1 MCGIYSVLNY
11 TSREFHKSKFLKISH
26 RGPDYSSIEEY
37 KDNNMLLGF
46 HRLSINGLSSESHQ
60 PMYNSSKDI
69 ILLCNGQIYNHNELF
84 SIFNFKRENQSDCE
98 IILHLYKMFGIE
110 YTLHLLDGV
119 FGFVIIDLRNDTCY
133 VARDPLG
140 VRPLFIGNHNNEF
153 VISSELKALDDCEY
167 ATPITPGTWRL
178 YKKSNIWE
186 QSKQDT
192 YFSLPLSSMFPIL
205 QRKNEMDMLTYA
217 KILIKNALVSA
228 VEKRVRNT
236 DRPIA
241 CLLSGGL
248 DSSLVSSITASILKK
263 QNKVLHTYSIGLK
276 GSEDT
281 LYAEKVANHIGSH
294 HTTIIKTE
302 QEFLDAIPDVIYAIE
317 SYDVTT
323 VRASVGNYLVAKYIK
338 EHSDHIVILNG
349 DGSDELFGGYLYMH
363 EAPNEYE
370 FDKEI
375 RRLLTEIHYFDVL
388 RSDRSISAHG
398 HEARTPFLDKNLV
411 SVYLSLPTG
420 IRYYGMK
427 NQTKESKQ
435 LYGDALKK
443 PCEKW
448 LLRSAF
454 EDSNLL
460 PDEVLWRQKEAF
472 SDGVSHKTRSW
483 FEIIQEKHK
492 DEKEYYKE
500 IFLKHFKNHESIIP
514 HYWMPRFVDAS
525 DASARTLKIY
535 SEGHVDEI
543 N

>member
-1 MCGIYSVLNY
+1 MCGIYVVLNN
-11 TSREFHKSKFLKISH
+11 TSNKYHVSKFKKIAH
-26 RGPDYSSIEEY
+26 RGPDYSSMNEH
-37 KDNNMLLGF
+37 KDYNMLLGF
-46 HRLSINGLSSESHQ
+46 HRLSINGLSHDSHQ
-60 PMYNSSKDI
+60 PMYDASRNI

-84 SIFNFKRENQSDCE
+84 MKFDFKRENKSDCE

-119 FGFVIIDLRNDTCY
+119 FGFVLIDLNTNRCY
-133 VARDPLG
+133 IARDPLG
-140 VRPLFIGNHNNEF
+140 VRPLFIGKHNDEII
-153 VISSELKALDDCEY
+153 VSSELKALDDCEY
-167 ATPITPGTWRL
+167 ANIVTPGTWTL
-178 YKKSNIWE
+178 YENSNQW
-186 QSKQDT
+186 KQTKQET
-192 YFSLPLSSMFPIL
+192 YFSLPIPSMFPIL
-205 QRKNEMDMLTYA
+205 QKKREFDILTHTQ
-217 KILIKNALVSA
+217 ILIKNALISA

-236 DRPIA
+236 DRPLA

-248 DSSLVSSITASILKK
+248 DSSLVASITASILKA
-263 QNKVLHTYSIGLK
+263 QNKVLYTYSIGLE
-276 GSEDT
+276 GSEDIQ
-281 LYAEKVANHIGSH
+281 YAQKVAKHIGSQ

-302 QEFLDAIPDVIYAIE
+302 EEFLEAIPEVIYAIE

-363 EAPNEYE
+363 EAPNEHE

-375 RRLLTEIHYFDVL
+375 RRLLREIHYFDVL

-398 HEARTPFLDKNLV
+398 LEARTPFLDKNLV
-411 SVYLSLPTG
+411 SLYLSIPAG

-427 NQTKESKQ
+427 NQTKEYIQ

-454 EDSNLL
+454 KNSNLL
-460 PDEVLWRQKEAF
+460 PHEVLWRQKEAF

-483 FEIIQEKHK
+483 FEIIQEKYK
-492 DEKEYYKE
+492 NEKEYYKD
-500 IFLKHFKNHESIIP
+500 IFLKHFRNHEAIIP
-514 HYWMPRFVDAS
+514 HYWMPRFVDAN

-535 SEGHVDEI
+535 NENDQG
-543 N
+543 

>member
-11 TSREFHKSKFLKISH
+11 TSYKHHLSKFLKITH
-26 RGPDYSSIEEY
+26 RGPDDSSMKEH
-37 KDNNMLLGF
+37 KDHNILLGF
-46 HRLSINGLSSESHQ
+46 HRLSINGLSQESNQ
-60 PMYNSSKDI
+60 PMYDSSGNI

-84 SIFNFKRENQSDCE
+84 TKFDFKRENQSDCE
-98 IILHLYKMFGIE
+98 IIIHLYKMFGIE

-119 FGFVIIDLRNDTCY
+119 FGFILLDLRNNTFY

-140 VRPLFIGNHNNEF
+140 VRPLFIGRMNDEI
-153 VISSELKALDDCEY
+153 VVSSELKALDECED
-167 ATPITPGTWRL
+167 ATPVTPGTWTL
-178 YKKSNIWE
+178 YERPNGWKKTKE
-186 QSKQDT
+186 ET
-192 YFSLPLSSMFPIL
+192 YFSLPLSSMFPVF
-205 QRKNEMDMLTYA
+205 QRKREMNVLTYA
-217 KILIKNALVSA
+217 KTLIRNALISA

-236 DRPIA
+236 DRPLA

-248 DSSLVSSITASILKK
+248 DSSLVASITASILKT
-263 QNKVLHTYSIGLK
+263 QNKVLHTYCIGLE
-276 GSEDT
+276 GSEDIE
-281 LYAEKVANHIGSH
+281 YAKKVAKHIGSQ
-294 HTTIIKTE
+294 HTTVIKTE
-302 QEFLDAIPDVIYAIE
+302 QEFLDAIPEVIYAIE

-323 VRASVGNYLVAKYIK
+323 IRASVGNYLVAKYIK

-375 RRLLTEIHYFDVL
+375 RRLLREIHYFDVL

-398 HEARTPFLDKNLV
+398 LEARTPFLDKNLV
-411 SVYLSLPTG
+411 SLYLSLPRG

-427 NQTKESKQ
+427 KQTKEFKQ
-435 LYGDALKK
+435 LYGEALIK

-454 EDSNLL
+454 KDMNLL
-460 PDEVLWRQKEAF
+460 PTDVLWRQKEAF

-492 DEKEYYKE
+492 NEKEYYKE
-500 IFLKHFKNHESIIP
+500 LFLKHFRNHESIIP
-514 HYWMPRFVDAS
+514 HYWMPRFVDAT

-535 SEGHVDEI
+535 KED
-543 N
+543 

>member
-11 TSREFHKSKFLKISH
+11 TSYTHHFSKFLKLAH
-26 RGPDYSSIEEY
+26 RGPDHSSMKELTDHNI
-37 KDNNMLLGF
+37 MLGF
-46 HRLSINGLSSESHQ
+46 HRLSINGLSYESNQ
-60 PMYNSSKDI
+60 PMYNSSRNI

-84 SIFNFKRENQSDCE
+84 TKFDFKRENQSDCE
-98 IILHLYKMFGIE
+98 IILHLYKRFGIE

-119 FGFVIIDLRNDTCY
+119 FGFILLDLRDNTCY

-140 VRPLFIGNHNNEF
+140 VRPLFIGTDHDEI
-153 VISSELKALDDCEY
+153 VVSSELKALDECEN
-167 ATPITPGTWRL
+167 AIPVPPGTYTIYNRSNQW
-178 YKKSNIWE
+178 KKVTQE
-186 QSKQDT
+186 T
-192 YFSLPLSSMFPIL
+192 YFSLPLSSMFPL
-205 QRKNEMDMLTYA
+205 FQRKREMSILAYA
-217 KILIKNALVSA
+217 QILLRNALVSA

-236 DRPIA
+236 DRPLA

-248 DSSLVSSITASILKK
+248 DSSLVASITASILKK
-263 QNKVLHTYSIGLK
+263 QNKILHTYSIGLK
-276 GSEDT
+276 GSED
-281 LYAEKVANHIGSH
+281 LSYAKKVAKHIGSQ

-302 QEFLDAIPDVIYAIE
+302 QEFLDAIPEVIYAIE

-338 EHSDHIVILNG
+338 ENSDHIVILNG

-375 RRLLTEIHYFDVL
+375 RRLLREIHYFDVL

-398 HEARTPFLDKNLV
+398 LEARTPFLDKNLV
-411 SVYLSLPTG
+411 SLYLSLPTG

-427 NQTKESKQ
+427 KQTEEFKQ
-435 LYGDALKK
+435 LYGEPLTK

-454 EDSNLL
+454 EHSNLL
-460 PDEVLWRQKEAF
+460 PYEVLWRQKEAF
-472 SDGVSHKTRSW
+472 SDGVSRKTRSW

-492 DEKEYYKE
+492 NEKEYYKE
-500 IFLKHFKNHESIIP
+500 IFLKHFRNHESIIP
-514 HYWMPRFVDAS
+514 HYWMPRFVNAT

-535 SEGHVDEI
+535 RG